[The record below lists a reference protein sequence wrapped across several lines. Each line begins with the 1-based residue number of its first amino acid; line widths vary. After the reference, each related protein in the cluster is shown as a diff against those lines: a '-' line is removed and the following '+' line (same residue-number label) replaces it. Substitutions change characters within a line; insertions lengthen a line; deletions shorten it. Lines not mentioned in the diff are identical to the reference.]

1 MISINNPAASTTKW
15 LKNELEIITTIK
27 KEKKMD
33 KIADMLSKIQNAQ
46 KRGKSFTTIS
56 SSKLKKDILKI
67 LFIEGYIKGY
77 SAGCAASQFKQNKL
91 CIYLGYNETSS
102 FSNSK
107 MNENPTHK
115 IIRISRPGKRI
126 YIQSKDINK
135 VKRGL
140 GILLLSTRQG
150 ILCDRD
156 ARFFN
161 LGGEALCQI
170 Y

>member
-1 MISINNPAASTTKW
+1 
-15 LKNELEIITTIK
+15 
-27 KEKKMD
+27 MD
-33 KIADMLSKIQNAQ
+33 KIADMFSKIQNAQ

-77 SAGCAASQFKQNKL
+77 SKSQFEENEL
-91 CIYLGYNETSS
+91 CIYLGYNQTSS

-140 GILLLSTRQG
+140 GILLLSTQQG